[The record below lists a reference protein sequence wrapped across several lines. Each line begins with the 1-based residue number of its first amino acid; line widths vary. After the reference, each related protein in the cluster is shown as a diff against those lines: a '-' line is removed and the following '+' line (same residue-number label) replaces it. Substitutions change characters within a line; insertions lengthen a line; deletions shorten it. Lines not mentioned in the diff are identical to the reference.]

1 MGISLFFRR
10 RWVRVVLV
18 LFFLGAMGFV
28 ILLWWMFLANR
39 IQTPLQA
46 PTDEVQEEGK
56 EGRAGRGDSAD
67 SVDLERPAI
76 SAIAQGLRIPWALD
90 FLPDGALIFTERPGS
105 VRLIDARGKLVADP
119 VLTLGDVAA
128 IGEGGL
134 LGIALHPRFSE
145 NNFVY
150 LYYTARRGGEEI
162 ANRVVRYRLE
172 NNRLVAPSVI
182 LDDIP
187 AAANHDG
194 GRIAFGPDGMFYITT
209 GDAGVQANAQN
220 TGSLAGKILRLRDDG
235 TVPDDNP
242 FAGSPV
248 WSYGHRNPQ
257 GLAWDRSG
265 RLWATEHG
273 PSAKDEINLIERG
286 KNYGWPLGSGENVPA
301 GTVAPIRQSGSATW
315 APSGAAIAGDTL
327 YFVGLRGQ
335 ELYAL
340 PLAEKDRKG
349 ELRSYF
355 GKQFGRIRSVTVGPD
370 GYFYLLTNNR
380 DGRGILQSEDD
391 QIIRVHPRALE
402 ATK

>member
-1 MGISLFFRR
+1 MEISLFFRH

-18 LFFLGAMGFV
+18 IFFLGATGFV
-28 ILLWWMFLANR
+28 MLLWWMFLASR
-39 IQTPLQA
+39 TQPPLLA

-56 EGRAGRGDSAD
+56 EGRAGSVDSAD

-90 FLPDGALIFTERPGS
+90 FLPDKRILFTERPGS
-105 VRLIDARGKLVADP
+105 VRLIDVRGKLVAEP
-119 VLTLGDVAA
+119 ALTLGDVAA
-128 IGEGGL
+128 VGEGGL

-150 LYYTARRGGEEI
+150 LYYTARRGGAEI

-172 NNRLVAPSVI
+172 NSRLVAPSVI

-194 GRIAFGPDGMFYITT
+194 GRIAFGPDGMLYITT

-257 GLAWDRSG
+257 GLAWDGSG

-286 KNYGWPLGSGENVPA
+286 NNYGWPLGSGENVPA

-340 PLAEKDRKG
+340 PLAEKDRGG

-380 DGRGILQSEDD
+380 DGRGIPQSEDD

-402 ATK
+402 ATQ